1 MRPIVCGN
9 KTIVCKV
16 NNPEEIRV
24 DTALIPE
31 YVRMDIL
38 RVAFEEAKMRINDP
52 DFQAKYA
59 AWKAAQDAKKAEVT
73 A

>member
-1 MRPIVCGN
+1 MKPIVCGT

-16 NNPEEIRV
+16 NNPEEIQV

-31 YVRMDIL
+31 HVRMDIL
-38 RVAFEEAKMRINDP
+38 RVVFEEAKLRFQDP
-52 DFQAKYA
+52 DFQAQFA
-59 AWKAAQDAKKAEVT
+59 AWKAAQEAKKAEVT